1 MLSRQGEAV
10 AVVSVFFSIIAATSI
25 IGGNQQSERDI
36 LVRREERVIFFLP
49 IDGDSVS
56 RLERVLGDGQILDM
70 QSPGGSFL
78 ETVRMARLV
87 RQRQAR
93 ATTLGECHSGC
104 GIVWV
109 TAVDRYVSGF
119 HEVTFHGTP
128 ITALAWM
135 RQHPTWVRPEE
146 MADAERHAAIM
157 TDLLDEAGVQ
167 PWLFHCAYRL
177 QNLSHELIGTLDT
190 PSARRIRTSGGYGRV
205 WFPRSILEAAGVGQ
219 LERYDAPNDRQ
230 KREVEE
236 RRIPFQG
243 PVSIYWAK
251 DGDCDPERIAAGQT
265 VAN

>member
-1 MLSRQGEAV
+1 MISFIFSL
-10 AVVSVFFSIIAATSI
+10 SVFVSAQETD
-25 IGGNQQSERDI
+25 RDI
-36 LVRREERVIFFLP
+36 FIKRVEEVRFRSVI
-49 IDGDSVS
+49 DTDSVD
-56 RLERVLGDGQILDM
+56 RLERILGEDEILDLS
-70 QSPGGSFL
+70 SPGGSFL
-78 ETVRMARLV
+78 ATVRMARIV

-93 ATTLGECHSGC
+93 VTTLGECHSGC

-128 ITALAWM
+128 ITALTWM

-190 PSARRIRTSGGYGRV
+190 PSSSRIRTSGGYGRV

-230 KREVEE
+230 RREVEE

-251 DGDCDPERIAAGQT
+251 DGDCDPERIAASQNL
-265 VAN
+265 AN